1 MAGVEHRRGVRGRAA
16 MCGQGQA
23 FQPAGQGGDEG
34 EDQHLQGRIQAC
46 ARRRG
51 VGFGGVAQAG
61 DEVGQGGV
69 HN

>member
-1 MAGVEHRRGVRGRAA
+1 